1 MEWTALHD
9 ISILKYALCLIIVI
23 CTNIPVQEPVILKF
37 DVVFILEYKMF
48 VMSSKFF

>member
-1 MEWTALHD
+1 MEWTALHE
-9 ISILKYALCLIIVI
+9 ISFLKYALCLIIVI
-23 CTNIPVQEPVILKF
+23 CTNIQEPVILKF

>member
-1 MEWTALHD
+1 MEWTALHE

-23 CTNIPVQEPVILKF
+23 CTNIQEPVILKF